1 VLWAGGLFFKPVN
14 SEKVVVM
21 EVKISVRN
29 LSRSTTHE
37 ELSNLFAQAGEVTS
51 VDLMMDDQRNEARGF
66 AFITMSTQNEA
77 DKAVSMFNAYS
88 LDARPLKV
96 GLVRHRQQRGFAR
109 TF

>member
-1 VLWAGGLFFKPVN
+1 
-14 SEKVVVM
+14 M

-37 ELSNLFAQAGEVTS
+37 ELTTLFARAGEVTS
-51 VDLMMDDQRNEARGF
+51 VDLVMDDRRNIARGF

-77 DKAVSMFNAYS
+77 DKAVSMFNTYS
-88 LDARPLKV
+88 LDQHQLKV
-96 GLVRHRQQRGFAR
+96 DLVRHRQQRGFAR

>member
-1 VLWAGGLFFKPVN
+1 
-14 SEKVVVM
+14 M

-29 LSRSTTHE
+29 LSRSTTPE
-37 ELSNLFAQAGEVTS
+37 ELTTLFARAGEVTS
-51 VDLMMDDQRNEARGF
+51 VDLVMDDRRNIARGF

-88 LDARPLKV
+88 LGEHRLKV
-96 GLVRHRQQRGFAR
+96 DLVRHRQQRGFAR

>member
-1 VLWAGGLFFKPVN
+1 
-14 SEKVVVM
+14 M

-37 ELSNLFAQAGEVTS
+37 ELTTLFERAGEVTS
-51 VDLMMDDQRNEARGF
+51 VDLIMDDRRNIARGF

-77 DKAVSMFNAYS
+77 DKAVSMFNTYS
-88 LDARPLKV
+88 LDQHQLKV
-96 GLVRHRQQRGFAR
+96 DLVRHRQQRGFAR

>member
-1 VLWAGGLFFKPVN
+1 
-14 SEKVVVM
+14 M

-37 ELSNLFAQAGEVTS
+37 ELTNLFAQAGEVTS

>member
-1 VLWAGGLFFKPVN
+1 
-14 SEKVVVM
+14 M

-29 LSRSTTHE
+29 LSRSTTPE
-37 ELSNLFAQAGEVTS
+37 ELTNLFAQAGEVTS
-51 VDLMMDDQRNEARGF
+51 VDLIIDDQRNEARGF

-77 DKAVSMFNAYS
+77 DKAVSMFNTYS
-88 LDARPLKV
+88 LDAHPLKV